1 MIMPIDPIVPIITV
15 ALRAVSDSRKLDI
28 FLPTMDEEW
37 TIPMIPVPIPLLSAS
52 FFFPSIIFLL
62 APIPIFP
69 LLPFFSRPSMS
80 YDDTRSRKP
89 S

>member
-1 MIMPIDPIVPIITV
+1 MITPIVPIVPIITV
-15 ALRAVSDSRKLDI
+15 AFRAVSDSRKLDI

-37 TIPMIPVPIPLLSAS
+37 AIPMIPVPIPLLSAS
-52 FFFPSIIFLL
+52 FFFPLIIFLL

-69 LLPFFSRPSMS
+69 LLPFFSRPPMS